1 MVWDALLAQALAG
14 QVLLYF
20 DAESSWCAVQ
30 GIWCVDIE
38 DLCAV
43 GVGCDGQAAH
53 CSALWPVAGL
63 DPDDQ

>member
-1 MVWDALLAQALAG
+1 MVWDAVLAQALAG

-30 GIWCVDIE
+30 WCVDIE

-53 CSALWPVAGL
+53 CSAL
-63 DPDDQ
+63 